1 MAPERQAWC
10 LSSGSKCLGGRV
22 PHIGDDVKGSLMT
35 VTWFRD
41 DRSLKVEAFNLPSIK
56 GYANRVQLPVESLP
70 RSSPGNSGK
79 GAKDLIF
86 LSCYSLFSAPV
97 SSWSSRLCSV
107 FSLTFSPSLLKKHFS
122 NVPERI

>member
-41 DRSLKVEAFNLPSIK
+41 D
-56 GYANRVQLPVESLP
+56 
-70 RSSPGNSGK
+70 
-79 GAKDLIF
+79 
-86 LSCYSLFSAPV
+86 
-97 SSWSSRLCSV
+97 SSWA
-107 FSLTFSPSLLKKHFS
+107 FQPYIQPSLLRTPS
-122 NVPERI
+122 L